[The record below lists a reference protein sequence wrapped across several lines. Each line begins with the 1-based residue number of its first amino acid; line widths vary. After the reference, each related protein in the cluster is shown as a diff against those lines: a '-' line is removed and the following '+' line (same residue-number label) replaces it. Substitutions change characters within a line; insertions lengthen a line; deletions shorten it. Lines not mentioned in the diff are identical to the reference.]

1 MYSKEVME
9 HFQHP
14 HNMGNMKNPD
24 GTGRVGNPVCGDV
37 MEIYIRV
44 RKDKQGKERLKDIKV
59 KTFGCV
65 AALATSS
72 MITDLAMGK
81 TLEEALKI
89 SNKDIADALKGLPPI
104 KMHCSVLAADALHKA
119 IEDYRKK
126 GARKTEGVKSRL
138 QSKGK
143 PGK

>member
-1 MYSKEVME
+1 MVNVMYSKEVME

-14 HNMGNMKNPD
+14 HNMGEIKNPD
-24 GTGRVGNPVCGDV
+24 GVGTVGNPTCGDV
-37 MEIYIRV
+37 MKIFIKVEKG
-44 RKDKQGKERLKDIKV
+44 KDGKERLKDIKV
-59 KTFGCV
+59 QTYGCV

-89 SNKDIADALKGLPPI
+89 TNRDIADSLKGLPPI
-104 KMHCSVLAADALHKA
+104 KMHCSVLAADALHRA

-126 GARKTEGVKSRL
+126 ESKS
-138 QSKGK
+138 KNGK
-143 PGK
+143 

>member
-14 HNMGNMKNPD
+14 HNMGEIKNPD
-24 GTGRVGNPVCGDV
+24 GVGTVGNPTCGDV
-37 MEIYIRV
+37 MKIFIKV
-44 RKDKQGKERLKDIKV
+44 KKGNDGKERLKDIKV
-59 KTFGCV
+59 QTYGCV

-104 KMHCSVLAADALHKA
+104 KMHCSVLAADALHRA
-119 IEDYRKK
+119 IQDYRKK
-126 GARKTEGVKSRL
+126 SRK
-138 QSKGK
+138 
-143 PGK
+143 

>member
-1 MYSKEVME
+1 MVNVIYSKEVME

-14 HNMGNMKNPD
+14 HNMGEIKNPD
-24 GTGRVGNPVCGDV
+24 GVGTVGNPTCGDV
-37 MEIYIRV
+37 MKIFIKVEKG
-44 RKDKQGKERLKDIKV
+44 KDGKERLKDIKV
-59 KTFGCV
+59 QTYGCV

-89 SNKDIADALKGLPPI
+89 TNRDIADSLKGLPPI
-104 KMHCSVLAADALHKA
+104 KMHCSVLAADALHRA

-126 GARKTEGVKSRL
+126 ESKS
-138 QSKGK
+138 KNGK
-143 PGK
+143 